1 MASTGDGAVP
11 PAEVMSI
18 ATPINLILLSLF
30 AILVYMQLRPKAP
43 VALPQAPPPVVFRTF
58 TPTTLL
64 DYNGEG
70 DKPVYLAVRGRV
82 FDVTPGKNFYGP
94 GGPYENFAGRDASRG
109 LAHQSF
115 DVEMLTKDLKGPL
128 DDLKD
133 LNEEQLENLQS
144 WEERFLEKY
153 LVVGK
158 LVAEGDPEAPK
169 S

>member
-11 PAEVMSI
+11 ASAEVMSI

-43 VALPQAPPPVVFRTF
+43 
-58 TPTTLL
+58 
-64 DYNGEG
+64 YNGEG